1 MNWDGFRIIDISDPD
16 NPTEVSRTFCDGNQ
30 GDVAVWDNI
39 LVRAW
44 NTPAGTSGAFGAGTT
59 CDDNTPPAEHA
70 WRVRGCQRLRHQRP
84 VQPRPG
90 GERGDAVRLSH
101 PHHRPDLDND
111 RVLVYSDSSS
121 AVAGCTGIDI
131 IEVPIDD
138 PSAARYL
145 RLESSGGPGDQP
157 APRSCHDSGV
167 ILGDEMKLACAG
179 GNGSRPGPSTR
190 LMGITDGSR
199 VPLLGRRAR
208 RDDRAFRRL
217 QLGRRHAHLRPRAR
231 RRCPGRVRS
240 HRRRRQEVVLL
251 PRFEHR
257 SQARLLLLPRNQS
270 SAENCTLHN
279 YNVVPLRDGD
289 DVLVHVS
296 DRRGRGRGLQRP
308 RQHGRGRVERPAPIP
323 TPPGS
328 PFCAPVGCEIGSDW
342 STYWYNNFIY
352 ESSIT
357 EGFNVFRFSGPQT
370 AGAMRLGHL
379 NPNTQSSRS
388 GSRRNATRE
397 GLAGCPA
404 RSSRTPE
411 PAAEGPHGATLGHPA
426 PPWNTQLSGTG
437 PGCAT
442 PYCLDFPSLPE
453 PTKLVVGGRQ
463 TSHW

>member
-1 MNWDGFRIIDISDPD
+1 VTTTHLLPSTLGAFEGVNVFDISDRSNPD
-16 NPTEVSRTFCDGNQ
+16 L
-30 GDVAVWDNI
+30 VANV
-39 LVRAW
+39 
-44 NTPAGTSGAFGAGTT
+44 GTLCG
-59 CDDNTPPAEHA
+59 
-70 WRVRGCQRLRHQRP
+70 
-84 VQPRPG
+84 
-90 GERGDAVRLSH
+90 SH
-101 PHHRPDLDND
+101 TLTIVPDLDND

-190 LMGITDGSR
+190 LMGITDGSQ

-289 DVLVHVS
+289 DVLVHAS
-296 DRRGRGRGLQRP
+296 YRRGRGRGLQRP

-357 EGFNVFRFSGPQT
+357 EGFNVFRFRAHRPLVRCG
-370 AGAMRLGHL
+370 
-379 NPNTQSSRS
+379 
-388 GSRRNATRE
+388 
-397 GLAGCPA
+397 
-404 RSSRTPE
+404 
-411 PAAEGPHGATLGHPA
+411 
-426 PPWNTQLSGTG
+426 SGT
-437 PGCAT
+437 
-442 PYCLDFPSLPE
+442 
-453 PTKLVVGGRQ
+453 
-463 TSHW
+463 